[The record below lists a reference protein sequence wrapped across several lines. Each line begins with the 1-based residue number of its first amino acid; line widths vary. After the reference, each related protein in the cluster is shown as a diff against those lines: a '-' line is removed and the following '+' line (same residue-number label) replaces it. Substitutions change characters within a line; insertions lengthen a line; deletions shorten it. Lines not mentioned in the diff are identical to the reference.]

1 MVRPFFFLFGPSST
15 KSQWGSGEK
24 SAPQAHVTQHF
35 WPNRWIWSFCSCYNI
50 VIGRLSSRQNFRM
63 WRLGS
68 MYILTNKTRWKQ
80 PTQDRNIFRKWA
92 AMSSMAAHLEP
103 DFGALEAFLPSFLH
117 PPGSLRDAVDS
128 TFSPRRIPL
137 REGTATS
144 PTESPRL
151 RHLRLDASRVRQQT
165 VRSLQSTRAQESEDV
180 TKMPEIVPAVLP
192 KYLDCLDVW
201 VFYLHFCGIWDGW
214 TFFFSATGLFF

>member
-1 MVRPFFFLFGPSST
+1 MWCAHFFFSSVQEST
-15 KSQWGSGEK
+15 KSQWGSG
-24 SAPQAHVTQHF
+24 AHVTQHF
-35 WPNRWIWSFCSCYNI
+35 WPNHWIWSVCSCYNI
-50 VIGRLSSRQNFRM
+50 VIGRLSSRQNFQM
-63 WRLGS
+63 WRLGII
-68 MYILTNKTRWKQ
+68 YTLTNKKRWKL
-80 PTQDRNIFRKWA
+80 PTQDSNKNFEKHLSKWISKVA
-92 AMSSMAAHLEP
+92 AMSSMAFSPLEAAHLEP

-117 PPGSLRDAVDS
+117 PPGSLRDAVDA

-144 PTESPRL
+144 PLESPRL

-201 VFYLHFCGIWDGW
+201 VFFW
-214 TFFFSATGLFF
+214 